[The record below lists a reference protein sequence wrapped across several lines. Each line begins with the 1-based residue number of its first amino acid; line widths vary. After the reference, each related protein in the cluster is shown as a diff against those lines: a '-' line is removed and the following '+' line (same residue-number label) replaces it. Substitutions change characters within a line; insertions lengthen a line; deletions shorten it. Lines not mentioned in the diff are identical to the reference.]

1 MATES
6 FPFIVQIKH
15 SARKKTQNMTNYFE
29 NLTINF
35 NSYVGIKNPD
45 MTDKTKFYKVYSPK
59 KFKLRPRDDIDLDL
73 KFNIQTPD
81 RIELWLNLLPS
92 LKTIGFH
99 IENDDWKN
107 NLTKDK
113 TVQLH
118 TLNRNFTYTIK
129 TKKKQ
134 CIGFIFLLG
143 ERYND
148 IFTTKCNLI

>member
-29 NLTINF
+29 HLTINF

-45 MTDKTKFYKVYSPK
+45 MRDKTKFYKFYSPK

-134 CIGFIFLLG
+134 CIGFIFLL
-143 ERYND
+143 
-148 IFTTKCNLI
+148 C

>member
-15 SARKKTQNMTNYFE
+15 SARKKTQNMINYFE
-29 NLTINF
+29 NLAINF